1 MLCCACIHT
10 HTQNWLVLP
19 QAHLPSPSRPHYCHV
34 YVWQMTG
41 AIAAAG
47 PTARV
52 RTEHETR
59 PGEKQDSPVNLASRS
74 GVLDKL
80 SVTAEMSTTKRSDA
94 GSEVKSGGRKQR
106 EGTSVNE
113 NVRRKGRLD
122 LCACVR
128 PQGCYCVWMGQWRKG
143 ALSNK
148 TS

>member
-1 MLCCACIHT
+1 MLCCACIHA
-10 HTQNWLVLP
+10 HTQKSDSSFLRHIY
-19 QAHLPSPSRPHYCHV
+19 HLFPDHTIAMCM
-34 YVWQMTG
+34 WQMTG

-94 GSEVKSGGRKQR
+94 DLEVKSGGRKQR
-106 EGTSVNE
+106 EGTSVNK

-122 LCACVR
+122 LCACVCGHR
-128 PQGCYCVWMGQWRKG
+128 AAIVCEWVSGERG
-143 ALSNK
+143 L
-148 TS
+148 